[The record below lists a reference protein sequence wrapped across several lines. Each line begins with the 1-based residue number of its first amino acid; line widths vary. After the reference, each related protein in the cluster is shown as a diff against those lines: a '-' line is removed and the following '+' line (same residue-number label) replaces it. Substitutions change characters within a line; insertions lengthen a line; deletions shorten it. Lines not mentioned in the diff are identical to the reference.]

1 MKNKV
6 TANKSSQWKNRII
19 GEGVEHPE
27 HLLANPKNWRIHPKS
42 QQDALTGMLSEVG
55 WVQRVIVNKRTGFV
69 VDGHMRVEVAISAGE
84 TEVPVLYVDL
94 SEEEEAKVLAT
105 FDPIS
110 GMAAMDEEK
119 FRELLSEVEFAS
131 KEARAAVE
139 HAGADAGVFS
149 ANETQPPELA
159 SGDRAP
165 FRQMTFTVHDE
176 QFEEVEAAIKKA
188 KSEGGSESAVNE
200 NSNGNALA
208 WICGRFNRG

>member
-84 TEVPVLYVDL
+84 AEVPVLYVDL

-139 HAGADAGVFS
+139 RVATDAGITPPDFQPVSADEQGRLDQKAPVTCPKCGEVFS
-149 ANETQPPELA
+149 P
-159 SGDRAP
+159 
-165 FRQMTFTVHDE
+165 
-176 QFEEVEAAIKKA
+176 K
-188 KSEGGSESAVNE
+188 
-200 NSNGNALA
+200 
-208 WICGRFNRG
+208 